1 MKIAVYLLNMKIPSY
16 FVNVLFLILLPIDL
30 LFHQINFCFIS
41 DIGSHLLTIV
51 IISIILTNMTY
62 SFIFCYSFKT
72 KLPLKCTSFI

>member
-51 IISIILTNMTY
+51 IISIILTKFY
-62 SFIFCYSFKT
+62 AFSPSVIIFRK
-72 KLPLKCTSFI
+72 KLLL